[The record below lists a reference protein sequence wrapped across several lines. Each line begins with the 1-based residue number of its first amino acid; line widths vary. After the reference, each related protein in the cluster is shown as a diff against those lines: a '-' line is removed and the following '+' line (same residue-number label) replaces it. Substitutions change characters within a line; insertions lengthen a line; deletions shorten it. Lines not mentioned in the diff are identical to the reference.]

1 MWRLADVGEHIASRR
16 VLELR
21 GDPVDD
27 HHVVA
32 LVHEEV
38 DRWEPMNPEPPVT
51 RTLTAPARR
60 RAPRRQ
66 RASLWRTS
74 QLDG

>member
-1 MWRLADVGEHIASRR
+1 MCGLADVGEHIASRR

-38 DRWEPMNPEPPVT
+38 DQVGADEARAARDEDPHGACTPTGTP
-51 RTLTAPARR
+51 APARVVVANLTAR
-60 RAPRRQ
+60 R
-66 RASLWRTS
+66 
-74 QLDG
+74 